1 MVAAAGLPPAQVA
14 LVLIGIGAGATVVSH
29 VNDTGFWLVSQYLGL
44 TESQTFK
51 AWTIGSTLA
60 GLTTLAVAVIA
71 SAFL

>member
-1 MVAAAGLPPAQVA
+1 VA

-44 TESQTFK
+44 SESQTFR

-60 GLTTLAVAVIA
+60 GLTTLAMALVV
-71 SAFL
+71 SALI